1 MKAPR
6 ACYQC
11 RGSKRKCVRP
21 GPGQPCNSCMERG
34 RKCSAELQSYIVDP
48 ESAALS
54 PVGKDK
60 QAAQSSPSH
69 TAYNNAA
76 GLPWNTT
83 QELVD
88 LYLDMVHHRPHSIF
102 HPPTLRTQLHEGTV
116 PGALLCAICAIGS
129 KFSPDPD
136 RKALEARLTEQAK
149 SLLQADI
156 ENICVEN
163 IQTCILVATICAG
176 NSQTSSEA
184 LFVRIAISMAEI
196 MHIASTD
203 TDESIIMR
211 EIKRRIWWSLC
222 MADHWCFSALGM
234 PRPTEGLDGSYDLPM
249 DEITFHSLLPN
260 HETPLAQWKPGLWA
274 HMVRLV
280 RFFGPIQD
288 LNRRIAKGDTDILKL
303 DKAVESLSQQL
314 DAWSEMLPCT
324 AQMTVQNLY
333 YQQQN
338 GLGGPFVTLHLTYH
352 YYSTL
357 LYFRFLE
364 SQNAPSSTQ
373 YITRCKHHASSFS
386 SLLHLSHQVK
396 GCGVD
401 YSCIGHMT
409 AVSSSVLV
417 HTLLFGES
425 QELQKARRE
434 LNTNFEALMELLKR
448 WPVTEA
454 MVTTNLPQY

>member
-1 MKAPR
+1 
-6 ACYQC
+6 
-11 RGSKRKCVRP
+11 
-21 GPGQPCNSCMERG
+21 
-34 RKCSAELQSYIVDP
+34 
-48 ESAALS
+48 
-54 PVGKDK
+54 
-60 QAAQSSPSH
+60 
-69 TAYNNAA
+69 
-76 GLPWNTT
+76 
-83 QELVD
+83 
-88 LYLDMVHHRPHSIF
+88 
-102 HPPTLRTQLHEGTV
+102 
-116 PGALLCAICAIGS
+116 
-129 KFSPDPD
+129 
-136 RKALEARLTEQAK
+136 
-149 SLLQADI
+149 
-156 ENICVEN
+156 
-163 IQTCILVATICAG
+163 
-176 NSQTSSEA
+176 
-184 LFVRIAISMAEI
+184 MAEI
-196 MHIASTD
+196 MHLASTD
-203 TDESIIMR
+203 TDESIITR

-260 HETPLAQWKPGLWA
+260 HKTPLAQWKPGLWA

-288 LNRRIAKGDTDILKL
+288 LNRRIAKGDTDIPKL
-303 DKAVESLSQQL
+303 DKAVESLSQL
-314 DAWSEMLPCT
+314 LEAWSEMLPCT

-338 GLGGPFVTLHLTYH
+338 DLGGPFVTLHLTYH

-364 SQNAPSSTQ
+364 SQNAPSSTYST

-425 QELQKARRE
+425 QELEKARRE
-434 LNTNFEALMELLKR
+434 LNTNFEALMELLNR
-448 WPVTEA
+448 WPATEA
-454 MVTTNLPQY
+454 MVTTDLPQYQQHRVAD